1 MRKIIILQFCLLM
14 YFNCFSQLSAS
25 FEKDTLVF
33 ERDAQIDYIIHLPVS
48 IKGLNAGAVANTI
61 GFVINSSGTTMTAS
75 DYLFTT
81 LQATINAGVREI
93 DCPVTILHGENGG
106 GGALFISIQMSYN
119 NSAIQVK
126 SVVLKIKNKEKE
138 EKKNKLEIGAISIG
152 HSFDFFGKDNALIS
166 YADAYIFGPN
176 TMCIGKNAEEKKYGF
191 AVKLYQNKSVTVDS
205 LNTSGNLYKF
215 VYQTLVNP
223 LQPPIN
229 DSIFLKQEIL
239 NRKTSYKSNN
249 WGMYIRM
256 FRDISYTTNDKTK
269 FYFGLHGEFL
279 RRDIVTTYE
288 YQSEKDTVLK
298 VKSNQIPYTGNK
310 PVGRNTI
317 VSEFY
322 VAPYIEFVHQN
333 DDINVRFSVIPAG
346 LNVYRSTTLDNIT
359 FSKMFFMGQFDLIIN
374 KINVKLGAECRGIYS
389 VKSQP
394 YWNVFI
400 SKSLSWAK
408 LTELIF

>member
-1 MRKIIILQFCLLM
+1 M
-14 YFNCFSQLSAS
+14 YFNSFSQLNAS
-25 FEKDTLVF
+25 FEKDTLIF
-33 ERDAQIDYIIHLPVS
+33 ERDAQIDQIIHLQVS
-48 IKGLNAGAVANTI
+48 IKGINTGVVPNTI
-61 GFVINSSGTTMTAS
+61 GFVVNPSGTTMTAS

-81 LQATINAGVREI
+81 LPATINAGVREI
-93 DCPVTILHGENGG
+93 DCPVTILHGENSG

-119 NSAIQVK
+119 NSTAQVK
-126 SVVLKIKNKEKE
+126 TVVLKIKNKEKD
-138 EKKNKLEIGAISIG
+138 EKKNKLEIGAVSIG
-152 HSFDFFGKDNALIS
+152 HSFDFFGKDNALMS

-176 TMCIGKNAEEKKYGF
+176 TMCIGKNAKEKKYGF
-191 AVKLYQNKSVTVDS
+191 AIKLYQNKSVTVDS

-223 LQPPIN
+223 LQPPVN

-239 NRKTSYKSNN
+239 SRKTSYKSNN

-298 VKSNQIPYTGNK
+298 VKSSQIPYSGSK

-389 VKSQP
+389 VKNQP
-394 YWNVFI
+394 FWNVFI